1 MSWKSSERGQTKMVW
16 TPPEGGQWKRRL
28 ILDGHEVSS
37 EREACAEDLVRWGE
51 LICCR
56 TASSRRI
63 IQLLK
68 RSDIILLLHT
78 FHLSREDSA
87 TSQHNFSFH
96 YSVGR
101 SHACKV
107 AGLVISTCQ
116 LFCPSCFVFRTLS
129 LVDR

>member
-1 MSWKSSERGQTKMVW
+1 MGRV
-16 TPPEGGQWKRRL
+16 
-28 ILDGHEVSS
+28 D
-37 EREACAEDLVRWGE
+37 
-51 LICCR
+51 R

-63 IQLLK
+63 IQPLK
-68 RSDIILLLHT
+68 SSDIILLLHT

-96 YSVGR
+96 YSVGC

-116 LFCPSCFVFRTLS
+116 LLPELPRLS
-129 LVDR
+129 NAVIGGQMK